1 MKTESTITLKDDL
14 TFKHV
19 FSEEKY
25 LKDFINSFFEFMGIS
40 KKVVNVQAVP
50 EYLIKSA
57 YINGKLFFGDVVAT
71 LDDSTILSLE
81 MYNQF
86 DEEAFKKSLGY
97 ATRLFSNQLEKT
109 EKHINASKVISI
121 NLMLGNYNYNNFDFV
136 NDYGFINKKNYGVIK
151 DEYLEMYLVR
161 LDLLEELR
169 YTDINKERFIRWI
182 RLINAKGVDEMKKIA
197 KGDRIMQETVEFV
210 ENFLNSEERLEK
222 YDKMNVLL
230 NQAEDKG
237 RSLEKISTVKTM
249 FKKGFSVEDIMKAT
263 ELPKEEIEVLI

>member
-1 MKTESTITLKDDL
+1 MKTESIITLKNDL
-14 TFKHV
+14 AFKYV

-71 LDDSTILSLE
+71 LDDSTILWLE

-109 EKHINASKVISI
+109 EKHITASKVISI
-121 NLMLGNYNYNNFDFV
+121 NLMHGNYNYNNFDFV

-169 YTDINKERFIRWI
+169 YTDINKEKFVRWI

-222 YDKMNVLL
+222 YDKINILL
-230 NQAEDKG
+230 SQAEDKG
-237 RSLEKISTVKTM
+237 RDEEKIATAKNM
-249 FKKGFSVEDIMKAT
+249 LDDGVEISMIMKYT
-263 ELPKEEIEVLI
+263 NLPKEKIEALI